1 MADRSNAGLSRRDV
15 LRVGVL
21 LMPIAVMAPRGR
33 AGAQQK
39 MKKAQVQ
46 YQETPKGKQECSNCL
61 HFVAPDQCK
70 LVEGKINP
78 KGWCS
83 LYAPKP
89 A

>member
-1 MADRSNAGLSRRDV
+1 MADRSNPGLLRRDV
-15 LRVGVL
+15 LRLGVL
-21 LMPIAVMAPRGR
+21 LVPAAVMGLRER
-33 AGAQQK
+33 AHAQQK
-39 MKKAQVQ
+39 MKKDQVQ
-46 YQETPKGKQECSNCL
+46 YQESPKGKQACSNCL
-61 HFVAPDQCK
+61 HFVAPDSCK